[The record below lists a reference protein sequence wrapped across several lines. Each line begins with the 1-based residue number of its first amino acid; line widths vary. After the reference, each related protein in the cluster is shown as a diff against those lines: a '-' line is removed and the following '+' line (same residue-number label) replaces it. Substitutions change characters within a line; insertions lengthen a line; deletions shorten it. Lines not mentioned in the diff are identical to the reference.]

1 MQFDDFFVI
10 KTYVGTNAFFTIAT
24 LFTKD
29 LTVLYLQQRRP
40 IFYGLLEFHSNLSMS
55 RLRQLSM
62 VNPEQALVLM
72 LKGLR
77 IFYLVIRVLYH
88 QLKEL
93 QNLMT
98 GSTNFET

>member
-1 MQFDDFFVI
+1 
-10 KTYVGTNAFFTIAT
+10 
-24 LFTKD
+24 
-29 LTVLYLQQRRP
+29 
-40 IFYGLLEFHSNLSMS
+40 
-55 RLRQLSM
+55 M

-98 GSTNFET
+98 VSTNLENVNVDVLHQSGRLVFLHLIL

>member
-1 MQFDDFFVI
+1 
-10 KTYVGTNAFFTIAT
+10 
-24 LFTKD
+24 
-29 LTVLYLQQRRP
+29 
-40 IFYGLLEFHSNLSMS
+40 
-55 RLRQLSM
+55 M

-93 QNLMT
+93 QNLMIVNLEVFVVELIFLYTNQT
-98 GSTNFET
+98 GSFFNICFYETNS